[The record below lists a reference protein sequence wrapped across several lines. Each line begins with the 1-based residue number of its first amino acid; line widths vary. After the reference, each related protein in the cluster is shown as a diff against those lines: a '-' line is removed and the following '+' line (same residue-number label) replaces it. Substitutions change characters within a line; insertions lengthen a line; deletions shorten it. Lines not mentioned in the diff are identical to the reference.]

1 MLVACYMGTIVWS
14 VQSRNSQDFDEP
26 LDYAEDLEIS
36 GCTQDT
42 GGTCYLWG
50 CDDWRNAECIE
61 GSCTCR
67 SDQCAVSGQCLP
79 QSWAKKPAENVSKT
93 SKSSGFASHPVKG
106 RGNFTALVLSG
117 GGAKGAFELGVLEG
131 ICKNASLEHLR
142 NWSMIVGTSI
152 GALNAGALAQFSP
165 EAQCSQALL
174 AAQSFWDSIKA
185 PEDVWVSSDMADPSS
200 PDPRRVREPCMTPGS
215 MMSMAL
221 SFWQR
226 GGLCDPAPGRNAFE
240 FAVQKDR
247 IRTSGMMLRVVA
259 TSLKTGQAKWW
270 DEKSKKIIQGCEASG
285 AIAPIIYPMEVDNE
299 AFVDGGFVANTPI
312 MKALQDGAQT
322 VLVVNLD
329 PLATGGLIPDLRALQ
344 QGEANVGLSIMQSEF
359 SIMQQRYFL
368 EHELQMACW
377 GFPDRKILAYTPLKD
392 PGNFMAF
399 SGAALQRMRQEGV
412 QTVNE
417 TEPVDLC
424 KAFFKYQHHS
434 KEPREMRAALA
445 KHPAPV
451 MIGHPKELMADASP
465 TPTPPPWGDH
475 RFALFC
481 FFLGLLAGLSIKHS
495 CMRIPHEDPI
505 EALDV

>member
-1 MLVACYMGTIVWS
+1 
-14 VQSRNSQDFDEP
+14 
-26 LDYAEDLEIS
+26 
-36 GCTQDT
+36 
-42 GGTCYLWG
+42 
-50 CDDWRNAECIE
+50 
-61 GSCTCR
+61 
-67 SDQCAVSGQCLP
+67 
-79 QSWAKKPAENVSKT
+79 
-93 SKSSGFASHPVKG
+93 
-106 RGNFTALVLSG
+106 
-117 GGAKGAFELGVLEG
+117 
-131 ICKNASLEHLR
+131 
-142 NWSMIVGTSI
+142 
-152 GALNAGALAQFSP
+152 
-165 EAQCSQALL
+165 
-174 AAQSFWDSIKA
+174 
-185 PEDVWVSSDMADPSS
+185 
-200 PDPRRVREPCMTPGS
+200 MTPGS